1 MCGYRKGTWPQSW
14 APRMNPTLRPARALR
29 PVSFH
34 VCPQCRVAGALLG
47 FAAAG
52 LCACLRCVPACYVW
66 THAILGVSLPHRML
80 GGGGAGGRWEREA
93 MPCVAMVFCQSKP
106 GTRLS
111 PGVYSVHASL
121 GLHKSSAN
129 CPLAPCPRLSVLAC
143 LLVDIG
149 GLAVLGVCGD
159 RPQNLALLWVL
170 DCSLSQ
176 RVVLVCKQGGLVV
189 VLWWFAAVRKHVRF
203 TWSWAVCSVRC

>member
-1 MCGYRKGTWPQSW
+1 MS
-14 APRMNPTLRPARALR
+14 APNVVWLVR
-29 PVSFH
+29 
-34 VCPQCRVAGALLG
+34 CLG
-47 FAAAG
+47 LQQLAF
-52 LCACLRCVPACYVW
+52 VPACGVCLLAMCGHMPY
-66 THAILGVSLPHRML
+66 LGCLCHTGCW